1 MLKTNQDK
9 LVMQSVCGEIS
20 HPRARTYRFD
30 TEGQA
35 HMVPGTGGITYNVK
49 VGDYASGWKGDH
61 VEPGVSIQLSD
72 ALKNSGLN
80 CMACVGNEAK
90 VISGEAKGEK
100 GVVTGFHG
108 GIEHTLIHFEDEIME
123 KLSIGD
129 KIQIKAFGNGLE
141 IESYEDIK
149 IYNLDP
155 KLFEQLGIRKQDN
168 GNLEVD
174 VVTEVPARLMGSG
187 IGSPAYRGD
196 YDIQTADPQDYKDFG
211 LDKLKLGDIVLLRDC
226 DTTYSRGY
234 LKGAVTIGIVIHS
247 DCIIGGHGPGVTTLL
262 TCKESKIKGKKNS
275 EANIVNYLNL
285 K

>member
-1 MLKTNQDK
+1 MLKINKEK

-20 HPRARTYRFD
+20 HPRARSYRFD
-30 TEGQA
+30 TEGQS

-90 VISGEAKGEK
+90 VISGEAKGKK

-108 GIEHTLIHFEDEIME
+108 GIEHTLIHFDDETLD
-123 KLSIGD
+123 KLAIGD
-129 KIQIKAFGNGLE
+129 KIQIKSVGNGLE
-141 IESYEDIK
+141 IENYEDIK
-149 IYNLDP
+149 TYNLDP
-155 KLFEQLGIRKQDN
+155 ALFEKMGIKQLEDGSLQ
-168 GNLEVD
+168 VD

-187 IGSPAYRGD
+187 IGSPAFRGD
-196 YDIQTADPQDYKDFG
+196 YDIQTADPEDYKKFG
-211 LDKLKLGDIVLLRDC
+211 LDKLRLGDIVLLRDC

-234 LKGAVTIGIVIHS
+234 LKGAVTIGVVIHS
-247 DCIIGGHGPGVTTLL
+247 DCIIGGHGPGVSTLL
-262 TCKESKIKGKKNS
+262 TCKESKIKGNQNPK
-275 EANIVNYLNL
+275 ANIANYLEL